1 MPTVF
6 EVLSRDHEEVKQMLS
21 EFEKGPTAAD
31 GASPDQLALRK
42 EMAETLVIEESKH
55 EAVEEMY
62 FWPAVRDRLPDGG
75 RLADEATGQ
84 EQQAKWVLDRLD
96 RTGAD
101 DPEFEKLLGQFIVA
115 GREHIAFEEARV
127 WPGLRSALTSTEAEE
142 LGEKLEQAKKAAPT
156 RPHPGTPLSPGV
168 LKTIGP
174 VAAVADKARDAVIGR
189 GEFHPAHRE
198 GTHMTSMTRHYS
210 DAASQARN
218 AADKTADLWTHGAQG
233 LTGLVPRLPQLDL
246 IPAVERYFDLV
257 QRVVDVNRFL
267 TVKWVRAAGT
277 LTGVARDQAQSA
289 AGVVREAPASV
300 GHAVHEQAAKAEH
313 AVSEH
318 AERAEQ
324 AEQERARQAR
334 KAEREQARQA
344 HDKAR
349 ERYEGWFKA
358 ELSDELAARGL
369 PKAGTV
375 EELTERLIE
384 DDQARERY
392 EGLTKAELSDQLAER
407 GLPKTGTV
415 EELTERL
422 IEDDQA
428 RERYEG
434 LTKAELSDQL
444 AERGLPKTGTVDEL
458 TERLIEAD
466 SK

>member
-21 EFEKGPTAAD
+21 EFEKGPTAAN

-42 EMAETLVIEESKH
+42 KMAETLVIEESKH

-84 EQQAKWVLDRLD
+84 EQQAKQVLDRLD

-101 DPEFEKLLGQFIVA
+101 DPEFEKLLGQFITA

-142 LGEKLEQAKKAAPT
+142 LGEKLEQAKKTAPT
-156 RPHPGTPLSPGV
+156 RPHPGTPPSPGL
-168 LKTIGP
+168 LKSIGP
-174 VAAVADKARDAVIGR
+174 VVAVADKARDAVIGR
-189 GEFHPAHRE
+189 GEFDPDHHE

-210 DAASQARN
+210 DAAGQART
-218 AADKTADLWTHGAQG
+218 AAGKTADLWTQGAQG
-233 LTGLVPRLPQLDL
+233 LTGLVPRLPQIDL

-257 QRVVDVNRFL
+257 QRVVDINRFV
-267 TVKWVRAAGT
+267 TVKWAEAAGT
-277 LTGVARDQAQSA
+277 LTGVVRDQAESA
-289 AGVVREAPASV
+289 ADVVREVPASV

-313 AVSEH
+313 AVREQ
-318 AERAEQ
+318 ADKAEQ

-344 HDKAR
+344 HDQAR
-349 ERYEGWFKA
+349 QRYDGLTKA
-358 ELSDELAARGL
+358 ELSDQLAARNL
-369 PKAGTV
+369 PKTGNV
-375 EELTERLIE
+375 DELIDRLIE

-392 EGLTKAELSDQLAER
+392 QGLTKAELSDQLA
-407 GLPKTGTV
+407 
-415 EELTERL
+415 
-422 IEDDQA
+422 A
-428 RERYEG
+428 RN
-434 LTKAELSDQL
+434 
-444 AERGLPKTGTVDEL
+444 LPKTGTVDEL